1 MWHIKLRTCT
11 SSLWKLCHFYF
22 RVPHTGIKPV
32 SAGLEAA
39 AQSLY
44 QWDKYNEIL
53 KISYFQYWYNK
64 IFFKKLILVEICYLV
79 PRLIPTHSFVPL
91 MVFTV
96 DNYSQNLT
104 RTPVSWTVL
113 ISIFVGSEGIEPPRV
128 LSVSSAR
135 FQMPVINWLSQY
147 REVP

>member
-44 QWDKYNEIL
+44 QWDLIYCEHKWTSTIIL
-53 KISYFQYWYNK
+53 LIRRIKNHMLYVLRECLLMFLCLIKSTSSITKFEYIDTTNNLNTYSGRDAISVPHLSTTKTQYTTYG
-64 IFFKKLILVEICYLV
+64 F
-79 PRLIPTHSFVPL
+79 
-91 MVFTV
+91 
-96 DNYSQNLT
+96 
-104 RTPVSWTVL
+104 
-113 ISIFVGSEGIEPPRV
+113 
-128 LSVSSAR
+128 
-135 FQMPVINWLSQY
+135 
-147 REVP
+147 